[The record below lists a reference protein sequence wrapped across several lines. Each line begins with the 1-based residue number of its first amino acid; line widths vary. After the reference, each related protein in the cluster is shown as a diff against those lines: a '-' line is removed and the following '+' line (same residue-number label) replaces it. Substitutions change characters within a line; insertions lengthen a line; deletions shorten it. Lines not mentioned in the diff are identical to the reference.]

1 MLSVQIT
8 IYDIIETP
16 GKAWAHVREEY
27 FFCCTARSPITQS
40 SIYVVNRRRASRSIS
55 SASTSSRSPEIRPIT
70 DSNLSSISWTARH
83 SRLWAEGIVRFVDDP
98 DNITMIEAL
107 MALHVPHGC
116 STYIDSRTSAQHSD
130 NFKY

>member
-1 MLSVQIT
+1 MLSVQVT

-16 GKAWAHVREEY
+16 GKAWAHVREE
-27 FFCCTARSPITQS
+27 FFFYTARSPVTQS

-116 STYIDSRTSAQHSD
+116 STYIDSRTSAQPD